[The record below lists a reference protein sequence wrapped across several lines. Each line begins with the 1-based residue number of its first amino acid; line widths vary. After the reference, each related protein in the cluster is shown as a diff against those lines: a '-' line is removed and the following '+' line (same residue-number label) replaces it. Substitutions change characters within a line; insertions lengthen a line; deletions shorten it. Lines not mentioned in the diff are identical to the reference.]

1 MIKLKSIA
9 AAITLSLLAGASF
22 AGGHAE
28 SWTVDTELSA
38 VSFGSVKNDY
48 TGESHTISDVTGT
61 VDANGVVSIT
71 LGLASVET
79 MIDIRNERMREI
91 VFANAPTATI
101 SAQLDMAEISALASG
116 DAKTVETSGTL
127 SLLGTDTD
135 LDASFFVMRLSE
147 DQVLV
152 TTNGMMMLS
161 IEDTAFN
168 ASIDKMQ
175 ELASLDSITRVS
187 PVTMRL
193 LFKADH

>member
-1 MIKLKSIA
+1 MSKFKTIA
-9 AAITLSLLAGASF
+9 AAVTFSLLAGAGF
-22 AGGHAE
+22 AGGHAKG
-28 SWTVDTELSA
+28 WTIDTDLSA

-48 TGESHTISDVTGT
+48 LGESHTISDVTGT
-61 VDANGVVSIT
+61 VDANGAVSIT

-101 SAQLDMAEISALASG
+101 SAQLDMAELSG
-116 DAKTVETSGTL
+116 LEAGAAAIIETYGTL
-127 SLLGTDTD
+127 NLLGTDTE
-135 LDASFFVMRLSE
+135 LDASFFVMRLNE

-152 TTNGMMMLS
+152 ATNGMMMLS
-161 IEDTAFN
+161 TEDTAFD
-168 ASIDKMQ
+168 ASLDKMQ

-193 LFKADH
+193 VFTADH